1 MFQYHKTV
9 IGSYLHF
16 SLCID
21 NIQYGKRLF
30 EHACSYFVLLVQI
43 LDFFSILG
51 VEQTS
56 KEI

>member
-1 MFQYHKTV
+1 MV
-9 IGSYLHF
+9 SYKALNTNQKN
-16 SLCID
+16 